1 MKRSHS
7 SNSSKRNIIKYI
19 LVVFI
24 FILVF
29 SLSSCFNS
37 KYKTIK
43 VDILEKTPSSI
54 SIAGHTEVNVAYA
67 YKVYETESSEA
78 TLVLGTD
85 GYVYT
90 LSNSFDSSYIKDK
103 QWEAKDNILT
113 INGKEYLILEN
124 WKYIYQINTYKLYE
138 RV

>member
-1 MKRSHS
+1 MKRSY
-7 SNSSKRNIIKYI
+7 SSKRNIIKYI
-19 LVVFI
+19 LLVFI
-24 FILVF
+24 FILVL

-37 KYKTIK
+37 KYKTIR
-43 VDILEKTPSSI
+43 VDLLDKTPTSI

-67 YKVYETESSEA
+67 YKVYGAESSEA

-85 GYVYT
+85 GNVYS
-90 LSNSFDSSYIKDK
+90 LSNSFDSSYIMEK
-103 QWEAKDNILT
+103 QWEAKDNIVT

-124 WKYIYQINTYKLYE
+124 WKYIYQIKTYKLYE